1 MWLKRLLITLPT
13 ATAPLIGD
21 VWGSVQFTWV
31 AIVVTLGA
39 TAAIPLG
46 LMIIF
51 RLVPILALDE
61 MMGVSREH
69 ATQSV
74 PDTAIGVEGVP

>member
-1 MWLKRLLITLPT
+1 
-13 ATAPLIGD
+13 
-21 VWGSVQFTWV
+21 VWGTVQFTWV

-51 RLVPILALDE
+51 RFVPILALDE
-61 MMGVSREH
+61 MMETDSRDEREP
-69 ATQSV
+69 AFERSLGTRS
-74 PDTAIGVEGVP
+74 PP